1 MKRVLFFFAMVVS
14 GVSISFS
21 QEVRLNAVYA
31 MPTFLTS
38 GSEPYVEI
46 QFLFDANSLTLG
58 RDGQQQPYV
67 AVNLQTVISDQ
78 SGKVQYADKRSIK
91 QMLGTNSD
99 FRSQA
104 TSQSFLNVQRVA
116 LANGFYEVSFTI
128 EDAVS
133 AAMGKKVSP
142 VVVRDELSINYSK
155 QEVSVSDVQLLE
167 RYVKSGKENIL
178 SKNGYDLYPGVIEVL
193 PPKTSELKYY
203 AEIYNSD
210 ASFSEDNEFIVDI
223 HVETANQNRRI
234 SALQSKKKQK
244 PKPVEIVL
252 GTMDISLLPSGGYY
266 LVVEARSKSN
276 ILHAYKKAL
285 FIVENDSIDRL
296 YRQQLSATLP
306 QSHWTSEMTD
316 SLLNFYIPYLQPI
329 ASEYERSF
337 VLKGYKDASL
347 EARRIFF
354 YRFWQQ
360 RNPDH
365 PEQGWKEYLK
375 RINYVHDHYSTRI
388 KEGYQND
395 MGRVY
400 LVYGPPTKIIDE
412 KFKGV
417 SGFYRGSPDIL
428 KDVEIGNQSGAESVN
443 YLPYQ
448 IWRYDNTPFFERN
461 RSFVFYAPQ
470 MDLKDYRLLHSNAR
484 GEVNDPYWERVLS
497 RNLLPEDIEGAAGR
511 QFRRGY

>member
-1 MKRVLFFFAMVVS
+1 MKRILFFFLMVVL
-14 GVSISFS
+14 GISSAFS
-21 QEVRLNAVYA
+21 QESRFNAVYA

-46 QFLFDANSLTLG
+46 QFLFDAHSLTPAI
-58 RDGQQQPYV
+58 DEQQQSHV

-78 SGKVQYADKRSIK
+78 SGKVQYVDKRNIT
-91 QMLGTNSD
+91 QILGHNAD
-99 FRSQA
+99 RRFQG
-104 TSQSFLNVQRVA
+104 QGKSFLNVQRIA
-116 LANGFYEVSFTI
+116 LPNGLYEVSFTI
-128 EDAVS
+128 EDAV
-133 AAMGKKVSP
+133 AIAKGKNASP
-142 VVVRDELSINYSK
+142 VVVRDELLIDYPK

-167 RYVKSGKENIL
+167 YYAKSEKENIL
-178 SKNGYDLYPGVIEVL
+178 SKNGYDLHPEVVETL
-193 PPKTSELKYY
+193 RPSASELKYY
-203 AEIYNSD
+203 AEIYNSNV
-210 ASFSEDNEFIVDI
+210 SFSEEGEFIVDI
-223 HVETANQNRRI
+223 HVETANQNRRVPGI
-234 SALQSKKKQK
+234 QSKKTQK
-244 PKPVEIVL
+244 IKPVEIIL
-252 GTMDISLLPSGGYY
+252 GTMDISFLPSGGYY
-266 LVVEARSKSN
+266 LVVEARNKN
-276 ILHAYKKAL
+276 NVLYAYKKAL

-296 YRQQLSATLP
+296 CQQQMAATLP
-306 QSHWTSEMTD
+306 PSHLASEMTD
-316 SLLNFYIPYLQPI
+316 SILNFYIPYLQPI

-347 EARRIFF
+347 ESKRIFF

-360 RNPDH
+360 RNPDY

-375 RINYVHDHYSTRI
+375 RINYVHENYSTRI

-417 SGFYRGSPDIL
+417 SGFYRGNPDIL

-461 RSFVFYAPQ
+461 RAFVFYAPQ

-484 GEVNDPYWERVLS
+484 GEVNDPAWERVLS